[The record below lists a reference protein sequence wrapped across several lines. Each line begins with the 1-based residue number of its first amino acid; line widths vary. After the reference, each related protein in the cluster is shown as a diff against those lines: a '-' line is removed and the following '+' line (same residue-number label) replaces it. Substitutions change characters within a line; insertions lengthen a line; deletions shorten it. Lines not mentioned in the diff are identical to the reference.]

1 MKTQVSLLA
10 AVMTVFMAAGSAFAQ
25 QAAPAASAP
34 PDLTPV
40 ANPVSGFVKA
50 GVARY
55 GKNMVAA
62 AELMPAEKYSFKP
75 SPEMNSFG
83 HLAMHIA
90 QANNTFCA
98 KISGQTAPDLKIAET
113 DSKDKLV
120 AAIKDSFA
128 FCTTALAN
136 VDDSKLGEQFV
147 LFGNRPIS
155 RGGALVALGGSWTD
169 HYATQ
174 AGEEIARRA
183 TRFRRRA
190 LQAHCVESW
199 DRRTRSRQGRDRFRA
214 PLHDTDKFLEES

>member
-1 MKTQVSLLA
+1 MKIRGGLFV
-10 AVMTVFMAAGSAFAQ
+10 AVAMLMAVGVAGAQ
-25 QAAPAASAP
+25 QAAPAASAA
-34 PDLTPV
+34 PDITPV

-62 AELMPAEKYSFKP
+62 AESMPAVKYSFKP

-90 QANNTFCA
+90 QTNNTFCA
-98 KISGQTAPDLKIAET
+98 KISGQTAPEVKMSET
-113 DSKDKLV
+113 DPKEKLV

-174 AGEEIARRA
+174 AIYLRLNGILPPTAQPE
-183 TRFRRRA
+183 
-190 LQAHCVESW
+190 
-199 DRRTRSRQGRDRFRA
+199 
-214 PLHDTDKFLEES
+214 KK

>member
-1 MKTQVSLLA
+1 MKIRGGLFV
-10 AVMTVFMAAGSAFAQ
+10 AVAMLTVVGVAGAQ
-25 QAAPAASAP
+25 QAASAASAT
-34 PDLTPV
+34 PDLRPV

-62 AELMPAEKYSFKP
+62 AESMPAEKYSFKP

-90 QANNTFCA
+90 QTNNTFCA
-98 KISGQTAPDLKIAET
+98 KISGQTAPEVKMSET
-113 DSKDKLV
+113 DPKEKLV
-120 AAIKDSFA
+120 AAMKDSFA

-169 HYATQ
+169 PYATEAIYLRLNGILPPTAQ
-174 AGEEIARRA
+174 PE
-183 TRFRRRA
+183 
-190 LQAHCVESW
+190 
-199 DRRTRSRQGRDRFRA
+199 
-214 PLHDTDKFLEES
+214 KK

>member
-10 AVMTVFMAAGSAFAQ
+10 AVVTVFMAASSAFAQ

-34 PDLTPV
+34 PDLTPI

-62 AELMPAEKYSFKP
+62 AESMPAEKYGFKP

-90 QANNTFCA
+90 QTNNTFCA
-98 KISGQTAPDLKIAET
+98 KISGQTAPDVKIAET
-113 DSKDKLV
+113 DPKDKLV

-147 LFGNRPIS
+147 LFGSRPIS

-174 AGEEIARRA
+174 AIYLRLNGILPPTAQPE
-183 TRFRRRA
+183 
-190 LQAHCVESW
+190 
-199 DRRTRSRQGRDRFRA
+199 
-214 PLHDTDKFLEES
+214 KK

>member
-10 AVMTVFMAAGSAFAQ
+10 AVVTVFMAASSAFAQ

-62 AELMPAEKYSFKP
+62 AESMPAEKYGFKP

-90 QANNTFCA
+90 QTNNTFCA
-98 KISGQTAPDLKIAET
+98 KIAGQTAPEVKISET
-113 DSKDKLV
+113 DPKDKLV

-174 AGEEIARRA
+174 AIYLRLNGILPPTAQPE
-183 TRFRRRA
+183 
-190 LQAHCVESW
+190 
-199 DRRTRSRQGRDRFRA
+199 
-214 PLHDTDKFLEES
+214 KK

>member
-1 MKTQVSLLA
+1 MKLRASLFV
-10 AVMTVFMAAGSAFAQ
+10 AVAILMAAGVAGAQ
-25 QAAPAASAP
+25 QAAPAASAPPSGAVAAP

-62 AELMPAEKYSFKP
+62 AESMPAEKYSFKP

-83 HLAMHIA
+83 HLMMHIA
-90 QANNTFCA
+90 QSNNTFCA
-98 KISGQTAPDLKIAET
+98 KISGQTAPDVKMAET
-113 DSKDKLV
+113 DPKDKLV

-128 FCTTALAN
+128 FCTAALAN

-174 AGEEIARRA
+174 AIYLRLNGILPPTAQPE
-183 TRFRRRA
+183 
-190 LQAHCVESW
+190 
-199 DRRTRSRQGRDRFRA
+199 
-214 PLHDTDKFLEES
+214 KK